1 MSVSAT
7 KKYDP
12 SLWEVLNKGKG
23 IFGCDFVSQAIIKR
37 KGELLEKCQ
46 IQPILGNFKSEGK

>member
-1 MSVSAT
+1 MSVSSS

-12 SLWEVLNKGKG
+12 SLWEALTKGKG
-23 IFGCDFVSQAIIKR
+23 IFGCDFVSQAIIKN

-46 IQPILGNFKSEGK
+46 IQPILGNFKSE